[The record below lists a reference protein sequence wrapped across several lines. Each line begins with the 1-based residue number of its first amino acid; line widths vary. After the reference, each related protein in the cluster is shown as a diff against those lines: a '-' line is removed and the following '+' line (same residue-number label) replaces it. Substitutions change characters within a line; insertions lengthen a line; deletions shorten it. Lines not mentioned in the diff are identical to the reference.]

1 MVDVSKGTLMDG
13 LATSFQKR
21 AKQAGLE
28 LVGDQIEKFL
38 LFLQELKEW
47 NRKFN
52 LTAINDEEEIL
63 VKHFIDSLSCL
74 LGVPSKIFQNIRKII
89 DIGSGAGFPGIPLK
103 IYQPRFDITL
113 LEATRKKV
121 EFLRYISR
129 KLGFERSLEVIHGR
143 AEEYGRNGEYR
154 EKYDLAVS
162 RAVSNLAIL
171 AEYCLPFVKIGG
183 IFISQKGREITGELQ
198 KAGKAIE
205 VLGGRVREVI
215 PYKLP
220 LREGELERNLVV
232 IDKMEKTPEDY
243 PRRTGVVAKR
253 PIR

>member
-1 MVDVSKGTLMDG
+1 MDG
-13 LATSFQKR
+13 LATSLQKR
-21 AKQAGLE
+21 AKQAGIE
-28 LVGDQIEKFL
+28 LDKDQIGKFL

-47 NRKFN
+47 NRKVN

-74 LGVPSKIFQNIRKII
+74 LGVPSKIYQKIRKII

-103 IYQPRFDITL
+103 IYQPRFELTL
-113 LEATRKKV
+113 LEATMKKV
-121 EFLRYISR
+121 EFMRYISG
-129 KLGFERSLEVIHGR
+129 KLGFERSLKVIHGR

-183 IFISQKGREITGELQ
+183 IFISQKGREIKGELQ

-205 VLGGRVREVI
+205 VLGGRINKII
-215 PYKLP
+215 PYKLS
-220 LREGELERNLVV
+220 LRGEELERNLVV
-232 IDKMEKTPEDY
+232 MDKVEKTPEDY
-243 PRRTGVVAKR
+243 PRRTGVVVKR

>member
-1 MVDVSKGTLMDG
+1 MDG
-13 LATSFQKR
+13 LATSLQKR
-21 AKQAGLE
+21 AKQAGIE
-28 LVGDQIEKFL
+28 LDKDQIGKFL

-47 NRKFN
+47 NRKVN

-74 LGVPSKIFQNIRKII
+74 LGVPSKIYQKIRKII

-103 IYQPRFDITL
+103 IYQPRFELTL

-121 EFLRYISR
+121 EFMRYISG
-129 KLGFERSLEVIHGR
+129 KLGFERSLKVIHGR

-183 IFISQKGREITGELQ
+183 IFISQKGREIKGELQ

-215 PYKLP
+215 PYKLS

-232 IDKMEKTPEDY
+232 IDKVEKTPEDY
-243 PRRTGVVAKR
+243 PRRTGVVVKR

>member
-1 MVDVSKGTLMDG
+1 MEG
-13 LATSFQKR
+13 LATSLQKR
-21 AKQAGLE
+21 AKQAGIE
-28 LVGDQIEKFL
+28 LVEEQIEKFL
-38 LFLQELKEW
+38 LFLQELQKW

-74 LGVPSKIFQNIRKII
+74 LGVPGKIYPKIKKII
-89 DIGSGAGFPGIPLK
+89 DIGPGAGFPGIPLK
-103 IYQPRFDITL
+103 IYQPRFELTL
-113 LEATRKKV
+113 LEATMKKV
-121 EFLRYISR
+121 EFMRYLSG
-129 KLGFERSLEVIHGR
+129 KLGLEKGLQVIHGR

-183 IFISQKGREITGELQ
+183 MFISQKGREITGELH

-205 VLGGRVREVI
+205 ILGGRVNKVI
-215 PYKLP
+215 PYKIP
-220 LREGELERNLVV
+220 LMRGEELERNLVV
-232 IDKMEKTPEDY
+232 VDKVESTPEDY
-243 PRRTGVVAKR
+243 PRRPGVATKR
-253 PIR
+253 PLR

>member
-1 MVDVSKGTLMDG
+1 MLTGNISINR
-13 LATSFQKR
+13 LAASFQKR
-21 AKQAGLE
+21 AKEAGLE
-28 LVGDQIEKFL
+28 LLEDQIEKFL
-38 LFLQELKEW
+38 LFLRKLKEW

-52 LTAINDEEEIL
+52 LTAIKDDEEIL

-74 LGVPSKIFQNIRKII
+74 SGVPAKIYQKIKKII

-103 IYQPRFDITL
+103 IYQPRLDITL

-121 EFLRYISR
+121 EFLRYISG
-129 KLGFERSLEVIHGR
+129 KLSFERGLEVVHGR
-143 AEEYGRNGEYR
+143 AEEYGRNCEYR
-154 EKYDLAVS
+154 EKYDMAVS

-183 IFISQKGREITGELQ
+183 IFISQKGREISDELG
-198 KAGKAIE
+198 KARKAIE

-220 LREGELERNLVV
+220 LKEGELERNLVV
-232 IDKMEKTPEDY
+232 MDKVEKTPEEY
-243 PRRTGVVAKR
+243 PRRAGVPAKR

>member
-1 MVDVSKGTLMDG
+1 MDG
-13 LATSFQKR
+13 LATSLQKR
-21 AKQAGLE
+21 AKEAGIE
-28 LVGDQIEKFL
+28 LDKDQIGKFL

-74 LGVPSKIFQNIRKII
+74 LGIPSKIYKKIRKII

-103 IYQPRFDITL
+103 IYQPKLDITL

-121 EFLRYISR
+121 EFMRYISR

-205 VLGGRVREVI
+205 VLGGRINKVI

-220 LREGELERNLVV
+220 LREEELERNLVV
-232 IDKMEKTPEDY
+232 MDKVEKTPEDY
-243 PRRTGVVAKR
+243 PRRPGVVAKR

>member
-1 MVDVSKGTLMDG
+1 MDG
-13 LATSFQKR
+13 LATSLQKR
-21 AKQAGLE
+21 AKQAGIE
-28 LVGDQIEKFL
+28 LDKDQIGKFL
-38 LFLQELKEW
+38 LFLQELQEW

-74 LGVPSKIFQNIRKII
+74 LGIPSKIYQKIRKII

-103 IYQPRFDITL
+103 IYQPELDITL

-121 EFLRYISR
+121 EFMRYVSCR
-129 KLGFERSLEVIHGR
+129 LGFERSLEVIHGR

-154 EKYDLAVS
+154 EKYDLAIS

>member
-1 MVDVSKGTLMDG
+1 MDG
-13 LATSFQKR
+13 LATTSFQKR
-21 AKQAGLE
+21 AKQAGIE
-28 LVGDQIEKFL
+28 LTKDQIGKFL

-74 LGVPSKIFQNIRKII
+74 LGVPSKISQNIRKII

-121 EFLRYISR
+121 EFMRYVSCR
-129 KLGFERSLEVIHGR
+129 LGFESSLKVIHGR

-183 IFISQKGREITGELQ
+183 IFISQKGREIKGELQ

>member
-1 MVDVSKGTLMDG
+1 MDG

-21 AKQAGLE
+21 AKQAGIE
-28 LVGDQIEKFL
+28 LDKDQIEKFL

-74 LGVPSKIFQNIRKII
+74 LGVPSKIYQKIRKII

-103 IYQPRFDITL
+103 IYQPRFELTL
-113 LEATRKKV
+113 LEATMKKV
-121 EFLRYISR
+121 EFMRYISG
-129 KLGFERSLEVIHGR
+129 KLGFERSLKVIHGR
-143 AEEYGRNGEYR
+143 AEKYGRNGEYR

-183 IFISQKGREITGELQ
+183 IFISQKGREIKGELQ

-205 VLGGRVREVI
+205 VLGGRINKII
-215 PYKLP
+215 PYKLS
-220 LREGELERNLVV
+220 LRGEELERNLVV
-232 IDKMEKTPEDY
+232 IDKVEKTPEDY
-243 PRRTGVVAKR
+243 PRRTGVVVKR

>member
-13 LATSFQKR
+13 LATSLQKR
-21 AKQAGLE
+21 AKEAGIE
-28 LVGDQIEKFL
+28 LARDQIEKFL
-38 LFLQELKEW
+38 LFLQELREW
-47 NRKFN
+47 NRKVN

-74 LGVPSKIFQNIRKII
+74 LGVPSKIYQKIRKII

-103 IYQPRFDITL
+103 IYQPRFELTL
-113 LEATRKKV
+113 LEATMKKV

-129 KLGFERSLEVIHGR
+129 RLGFERSLEVIHGR

-171 AEYCLPFVKIGG
+171 AEYCLPFVRVGG
-183 IFISQKGREITGELQ
+183 IFISQKGREIKGELQ

-205 VLGGRVREVI
+205 VLGGRINKVI

-220 LREGELERNLVV
+220 LRGEELERNLVV
-232 IDKMEKTPEDY
+232 MDKVEKTPEDY
-243 PRRTGVVAKR
+243 PRRPGVPAKR

>member
-1 MVDVSKGTLMDG
+1 MVVDVAVTENPGGIGEGNMLKDT
-13 LATSFQKR
+13 LATSFEKR

-28 LVGDQIEKFL
+28 LAGDQIEKFI

-63 VKHFIDSLSCL
+63 VKHFLDSLSCL
-74 LGVPSKIFQNIRKII
+74 FGVPAKIHQKIRKII

-103 IYQPRFDITL
+103 IYQPRFELTL

-121 EFLRYISR
+121 EFLNHISR
-129 KLGFERSLEVIHGR
+129 KLGFETSLEVIHGR

-162 RAVSNLAIL
+162 RAVSDLAIL
-171 AEYCLPFVKIGG
+171 AEYCLP
-183 IFISQKGREITGELQ
+183 
-198 KAGKAIE
+198 
-205 VLGGRVREVI
+205 
-215 PYKLP
+215 
-220 LREGELERNLVV
+220 
-232 IDKMEKTPEDY
+232 
-243 PRRTGVVAKR
+243 
-253 PIR
+253 

>member
-1 MVDVSKGTLMDG
+1 MDA
-13 LATSFQKR
+13 LAASFQKR
-21 AKQAGLE
+21 AKRAGIELE
-28 LVGDQIEKFL
+28 EEQIEKFL
-38 LFLQELKEW
+38 LFLKELKDW

-52 LTAINDEEEIL
+52 LTAINDEEETL

-74 LGVPSKIFQNIRKII
+74 SGIPHKIYQNIRKVI
-89 DIGSGAGFPGIPLK
+89 DIGSGAGFPGIPLR
-103 IYQPRFDITL
+103 IYQPRLDITL

-121 EFLRYISR
+121 EFLRHISR
-129 KLGFERSLEVIHGR
+129 KLGFDSTLEVIHGR
-143 AEEYGRNGEYR
+143 AEEYGRNWEYR

-183 IFISQKGREITGELQ
+183 IFISQKGREISGELR
-198 KAGKAIE
+198 KAGRAIK
-205 VLGGRVREVI
+205 VLGGRVKEVI

-220 LREGELERNLVV
+220 LREAELERNLVV
-232 IDKMEKTPEDY
+232 IDKVERTPEDY
-243 PRRTGVVAKR
+243 PRRPGMPAKR

>member
-1 MVDVSKGTLMDG
+1 MDG
-13 LATSFQKR
+13 LATSFQTR
-21 AKQAGLE
+21 AKQAGVE
-28 LVGDQIEKFL
+28 LACDQVEKFL
-38 LFLQELKEW
+38 LFLRELKRW
-47 NRKFN
+47 NKKFN

-74 LGVPSKIFQNIRKII
+74 LGVPSKIYQKIRKII

-103 IYQPRFDITL
+103 IYEPKFDLTL

-121 EFLRYISR
+121 EFLQHISR

-162 RAVSNLAIL
+162 RAVSDLAIL

-183 IFISQKGREITGELQ
+183 IFISQKGRDIAGELQ
-198 KAGKAIE
+198 KAGKAIV
-205 VLGGRVREVI
+205 VLGGRIKKVV
-215 PYKLP
+215 PYKLT
-220 LREGELERNLVV
+220 LKERKLERTLVV
-232 IDKMEKTPEDY
+232 VDKAERTPDDY
-243 PRRTGVVAKR
+243 PRRPGVVAKR

>member
-1 MVDVSKGTLMDG
+1 M
-13 LATSFQKR
+13 QKR
-21 AKQAGLE
+21 AKQAGIE
-28 LVGDQIEKFL
+28 LDKDQIGKFL
-38 LFLQELKEW
+38 LFLQELQEW

-74 LGVPSKIFQNIRKII
+74 LGIPSKIYQKIRKII

-103 IYQPRFDITL
+103 IYQPELDITL

-121 EFLRYISR
+121 EFMRYVSCR
-129 KLGFERSLEVIHGR
+129 LGFERSLEVIHGR

-154 EKYDLAVS
+154 EKYDLAIS

>member
-1 MVDVSKGTLMDG
+1 MDG
-13 LATSFQKR
+13 LTAASLQKR

-28 LVGDQIEKFL
+28 LTRDQIEKFL
-38 LFLQELKEW
+38 LFLKELKEW

-74 LGVPSKIFQNIRKII
+74 LGVPCKIFRKIREVI

-103 IYQPRFDITL
+103 IYRPRLHITL

-129 KLGFERSLEVIHGR
+129 KLGFERNLEVIHGR
-143 AEEYGRNGEYR
+143 AEEYGRNWDYR
-154 EKYDLAVS
+154 EKYDLVVS

-183 IFISQKGREITGELQ
+183 IFISQKAREISGELR
-198 KAGKAIE
+198 KADKAIE
-205 VLGGRVREVI
+205 VLGGRVKEVI
-215 PYKLP
+215 PYKLL

-232 IDKMEKTPEDY
+232 MDKVERTPEDY
-243 PRRTGVVAKR
+243 PRSPGMPAKR

>member
-1 MVDVSKGTLMDG
+1 MDG
-13 LATSFQKR
+13 LATSFQR
-21 AKQAGLE
+21 SAKQAGLQ
-28 LVGDQIEKFL
+28 LANDQIEKFL
-38 LFLQELKEW
+38 LFLRELKEW

-63 VKHFIDSLSCL
+63 IKHFIDSLSCL
-74 LGVPSKIFQNIRKII
+74 LGVPAQIYQSIRKII

-103 IYQPRFDITL
+103 IYQPKFDLTL

-121 EFLRYISR
+121 DFLHHISR
-129 KLGFERSLEVIHGR
+129 RLGFERSPEVIHGR

-162 RAVSNLAIL
+162 RAVSDLAVL

-183 IFISQKGREITGELQ
+183 IFISQKGREITGELR

-205 VLGGRVREVI
+205 VLGGKVKKVI
-215 PYKLP
+215 PYKLI
-220 LREGELERNLVV
+220 LREGELERTLVV
-232 IDKMEKTPEDY
+232 VDKVERTPDDY
-243 PRRTGVVAKR
+243 PRRPGVVAKR

>member
-1 MVDVSKGTLMDG
+1 MDG
-13 LATSFQKR
+13 LATSLQKR
-21 AKQAGLE
+21 AKQAGRE
-28 LVGDQIEKFL
+28 LDKDQIGKFL

-74 LGVPSKIFQNIRKII
+74 LGIPSKIYKKIRKII

-103 IYQPRFDITL
+103 IYQPKLDITL

-121 EFLRYISR
+121 EFMRYISGR
-129 KLGFERSLEVIHGR
+129 LGFERSLEVIHGR
-143 AEEYGRNGEYR
+143 AEKYGRNGEYR

-171 AEYCLPFVKIGG
+171 AEYCLPFVRVGG

-205 VLGGRVREVI
+205 VLGGRINKVI

-220 LREGELERNLVV
+220 LRGEELERNLVV
-232 IDKMEKTPEDY
+232 MDKVEKTPEDY
-243 PRRTGVVAKR
+243 PRRPGVPAKR